1 MRGRAVTQDDT
12 GQVGM
17 TTMTNPGRPG
27 AAPKRRRAKT
37 IRRLVIALVVL
48 VGLLVIADFAAAAI
62 FEHEVSKRARDQ
74 FGLSDDPDVTVGG
87 FSFLLQ
93 AFSGEYDEV
102 KIDAR
107 GVPVKDTLRD
117 VDVTVTLHHVHAP
130 LGDLISGN
138 VKAIS
143 VDEADGTVN
152 INAADVNRALARNEN
167 NLVKS
172 ISQLSIEPISL
183 PEITD
188 PNAKPP
194 ADNQPP
200 KDPTKAGAKICATGD
215 IAEQSTNFCAFGTI
229 ALVNQKIAFQPARL
243 TYGNSLSGGTLPAS
257 VQRLVQPLLSFNLDP
272 GNLPFKVTPTAVS
285 VTPGVLS
292 VSGKAENVSLSG
304 APG

>member
-1 MRGRAVTQDDT
+1 
-12 GQVGM
+12 M
-17 TTMTNPGRPG
+17 TTMTNPGRPS

-48 VGLLVIADFAAAAI
+48 VGLLVIADFAAAAV

-74 FGLSDDPDVTVGG
+74 FGLSDDPEVTVGG

-93 AFSGEYDEV
+93 AFSGEYDKVTV
-102 KIDAR
+102 KAH

-117 VDVTVTLHHVHAP
+117 VEVRVDLNHVHAP

-138 VKAIS
+138 VKAIR
-143 VDEADGTVN
+143 VDEADGTVT

-172 ISQLSIEPISL
+172 ISQLTIESVSL

-194 ADNQPP
+194 ADAPP
-200 KDPTKAGAKICATGD
+200 SKESTTAGAKICATGD
-215 IAEQSTNFCAFGTI
+215 IAGQSTNFCAFGTI
-229 ALVNQKIAFQPARL
+229 ALVNQRITFQPARL

-285 VTPGVLS
+285 VSSNALS

-304 APG
+304 ATG